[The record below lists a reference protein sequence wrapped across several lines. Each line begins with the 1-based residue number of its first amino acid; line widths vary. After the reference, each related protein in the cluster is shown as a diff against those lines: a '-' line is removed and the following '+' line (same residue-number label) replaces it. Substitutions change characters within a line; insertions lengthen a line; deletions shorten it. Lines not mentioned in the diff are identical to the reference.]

1 MPLKEPTPP
10 EKIFTDEFA
19 KSGEVKKVP
28 NDLQSDESLSW
39 LGGFT
44 KRFSRI
50 PVKENGLNMI
60 RQTFAGIVQ
69 PLSGKILQV
78 EKDLRVRFLKADK
91 AKIKNNDISFLE
103 TPQLTM
109 QNLNAKKA
117 KIVDFTKELIKPS
130 EKTIITDLTQN
141 AGVISGIDTLTIADK
156 AKSVNIILSPT
167 TSQSVLNNTPPNDA
181 AGKELV
187 NAEWV
192 IANYG
197 IAPSPY
203 IHTFNGN
210 STTIPYNKIRG
221 LKYLAIESYCV
232 HTGSP
237 SCQTGLFEL
246 AGISSCYQAYGSV
259 DFLPVATHY
268 NRSNLEFKAG
278 ETIRVDCVS
287 MSSDCWGCFFG
298 KYLIMSERTEK
309 GIHLEIEIE
318 GAVCSGE
325 CDTVGMCVVNPTV
338 VFFNK

>member
-28 NDLQSDESLSW
+28 NDLQTDESLSW

-78 EKDLRVRFLKADK
+78 EKDLRVHFLKADK

-130 EKTIITDLTQN
+130 GKTIITDLTQN

-197 IAPSPY
+197 IATSPY
-203 IHTFNGN
+203 IHTFTGN
-210 STTIPYNKIRG
+210 STTIPYEKIRG
-221 LKYLAIESYCV
+221 LKWIKFKTSYEFICKDFNVGCECGTLVNFDLDFKEIKLSAGGSWSYKNDGYLGYR
-232 HTGSP
+232 
-237 SCQTGLFEL
+237 
-246 AGISSCYQAYGSV
+246 
-259 DFLPVATHY
+259 D
-268 NRSNLEFKAG
+268 
-278 ETIRVDCVS
+278 
-287 MSSDCWGCFFG
+287 
-298 KYLIMSERTEK
+298 
-309 GIHLEIEIE
+309 
-318 GAVCSGE
+318 GE
-325 CDTVGMCVVNPTV
+325 CYDLSFLCRCY
-338 VFFNK
+338 VFYKFALNYDKQSEKLTSNISHTQTLIFSNKN